1 MRSLRIL
8 VPKGSRLVVII
19 VPIAVLGLG
28 GFSLRTSADLAG
40 STRTPT
46 ETLGPISKT
55 NAAYDTAV
63 AQTQAA
69 IATRVATGSMGAA
82 SGSPTRTPYPYEAT
96 SIQIITNEV
105 LTQDALALTPS
116 PTLDWALATAHS
128 GPPPAPDFSSFVHR
142 LTDAG
147 VIIWQGQ
154 PEVFYV
160 CYKQNMDEMPAIVN
174 EWRATDGP
182 SYPSL
187 EAYAGALHPGD
198 AQGVLL
204 VTEHGVGDRCLPE
217 SYLTPFRAGAVEVVD
232 AQGHRLLLRSK
243 NGSRVIYFDLDSRQF
258 LPAPAT
264 STPTRTPTPVGG
276 PRPPS
281 RIEDYVLFAQDSLAL
296 NLGVQIEAGNIGVN
310 DPPAGDREVE
320 LWLGAN
326 IQLSP
331 STTLS
336 ADTVSLGPGV
346 KVPGIVFCNDLRR
359 LPSAAVTG
367 KKISPLQLPAM
378 PQFSVP
384 ADAPDLVIPPEE
396 GGLPWAE
403 TVAGKV
409 TIMPGAVVVL
419 GSGVHT
425 FRNLSIQHDG
435 RLECAGPCELRVVEE
450 VMLGPRAY
458 LGPSQVLP
466 ASDLLVYIAG
476 NRTPALHAAAGSS
489 IRGQVYSPMGNM
501 RLGMGGTF
509 VGSFVAKSI
518 WALPGAV
525 FRPGDAP
532 GG

>member
-1 MRSLRIL
+1 MSACGESSRKRKMAYRTVISLAALSPAIL
-8 VPKGSRLVVII
+8 ATALAPTHRGE
-19 VPIAVLGLG
+19 PA
-28 GFSLRTSADLAG
+28 SAPG
-40 STRTPT
+40 WVS
-46 ETLGPISKT
+46 
-55 NAAYDTAV
+55 
-63 AQTQAA
+63 
-69 IATRVATGSMGAA
+69 
-82 SGSPTRTPYPYEAT
+82 TRTPYPYEAT
-96 SIQIITNEV
+96 KVQFLTDV
-105 LTQDALALTPS
+105 VRTQDALRLTPS
-116 PTLDWALATAHS
+116 PTFDWALATPHFS
-128 GPPPAPDFSSFVHR
+128 PPPPLDYSSFVHR

-217 SYLTPFRAGAVEVVD
+217 SYPTPFRAGAVEIVD
-232 AQGHRLLLRSK
+232 AQGHRLLLRSE

-258 LPAPAT
+258 LTAPAT

-367 KKISPLQLPAM
+367 KKISPLQLPLLQPPEM

-384 ADAPDLVIPPEE
+384 ADAPDLMIPPEE

-409 TIMPGAVVVL
+409 TILPGAVVVL
-419 GSGVHT
+419 GSGAHT
-425 FRNLSIQHDG
+425 FRSLNIQHEG
-435 RLECAGPCELRVVEE
+435 RLECAGPCELRIVEE
-450 VMLGPRAY
+450 VTLGPHAY

-466 ASDLLVYIAG
+466 ASDLRLYIAG
-476 NRTPALHAAAGSS
+476 SRIPALHAGAGST
-489 IRGQVYSPMGNM
+489 IRGQVYAPKGNM

-509 VGSFVAKSI
+509 VGSFVAQSI

-525 FRPGDAP
+525 FRTEDTP